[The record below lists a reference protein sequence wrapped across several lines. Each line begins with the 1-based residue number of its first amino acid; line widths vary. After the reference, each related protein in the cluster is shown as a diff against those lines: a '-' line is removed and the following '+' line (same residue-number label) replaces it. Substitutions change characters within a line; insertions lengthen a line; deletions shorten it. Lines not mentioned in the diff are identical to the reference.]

1 MGSLHLDSRNNDLG
15 MASKNRN
22 NYDNE
27 NNGLAPFLWGVLAGG
42 LVGAAFALLYAPK
55 PGTETRRDL
64 RFRLDDMT
72 DSINDLINKAT
83 GKEAEFNNESRDRG
97 ARIVDAARTKASD
110 LIENADRTIAEAR
123 RRAQSGEASA
133 PNADGVEQRNNT
145 NTDLPPD
152 AINDA
157 L

>member
-1 MGSLHLDSRNNDLG
+1 
-15 MASKNRN
+15 MASNNRKNT
-22 NYDNE
+22 E
-27 NNGLAPFLWGVLAGG
+27 ESSGLMPFVLGVVTGG

-72 DSINDLINKAT
+72 DSINDLVRKAT
-83 GKEAEFNNESRDRG
+83 SSATEFGNESRARG
-97 ARIVDAARTKASD
+97 ARVVDDARTKASD
-110 LIENADRTIAEAR
+110 LIQNADRTIAEAR
-123 RRAQSGEASA
+123 RRAQTGDAGT
-133 PNADGVEQRNNT
+133 PNREGVGQPNNT
-145 NTDLPPD
+145 NSDLPPD